1 MPRASSSRRSSRP
14 KARSRARSSAPK
26 ANGSR
31 RSSRPRARP
40 RRSTPSSRRSTK
52 ASRTRSSSPIS
63 TFRRCPRS
71 LTERRTRSGSSRA
84 SSRRRSATS
93 AGHWEGAPRTTK
105 ADGFGREPRTLL
117 HSTPVTEG
125 SKVQEERRRQILH
138 AAVRAFARKGYHA
151 CRVSDIAKEAGVA
164 YGLVYHYYRSK
175 ETLLEA
181 IFKGTWGAMLG
192 TIRSVEQLDE
202 PAREQ
207 VRKVTEIVLRTWK
220 RDPELVRVLVREVTR
235 SSQVQQE
242 TEEIELAYEALQ
254 RIVEQGQQTGEFRG
268 DLDAR
273 LTATIW
279 YGALEEILTGWA
291 FGQLPDREDDVTR
304 AERAVVEI
312 VAGGLAADRA
322 ATPA

>member
-1 MPRASSSRRSSRP
+1 M
-14 KARSRARSSAPK
+14 
-26 ANGSR
+26 
-31 RSSRPRARP
+31 
-40 RRSTPSSRRSTK
+40 
-52 ASRTRSSSPIS
+52 
-63 TFRRCPRS
+63 
-71 LTERRTRSGSSRA
+71 
-84 SSRRRSATS
+84 
-93 AGHWEGAPRTTK
+93 
-105 ADGFGREPRTLL
+105 
-117 HSTPVTEG
+117 TEG
-125 SKVQEERRRQILH
+125 SKVQEERRRQILQ

-181 IFKGTWGAMLG
+181 IFKETWGAMLA

-202 PAREQ
+202 PARVQ

-242 TEEIELAYEALQ
+242 TDEIDLAYQALQ
-254 RIVEQGQQTGEFRG
+254 RIVERGQQTGEFR
-268 DLDAR
+268 DDVDAR
-273 LTATIW
+273 LIGTIW

-291 FGQLPDREDDVTR
+291 FGQLPDSEEDVTR

-312 VAGGLAADRA
+312 VTGGLAADRA
-322 ATPA
+322 AAPA